1 MGCRGAPDRW
11 LLPGVCLMERFVMGF
26 LRAALVWLVAG
37 TSLGVAMAMMPAWLV
52 YRPVHLHLLLL
63 GFVVMFI
70 AGVAYHVVPRF
81 TAAPLHSA
89 RLAMAHLWVANGG
102 LILLACGFVARVQ
115 WPVIAPGLLAT
126 GGLMSAGGAYL
137 LAWNLWRTL
146 DRAVVPPSRLPAAR
160 PLPVAR
166 G

>member
-1 MGCRGAPDRW
+1 
-11 LLPGVCLMERFVMGF
+11 MGF
-26 LRAALVWLVAG
+26 LRAAIVWLVVG
-37 TSLGVAMAMMPAWLV
+37 TSLGAAMTMVPAWLV

-81 TAAPLHSA
+81 TAAPLHSN
-89 RLAMAHLWVANGG
+89 RLAMVHLWVANVG
-102 LILLACGFVARVQ
+102 LILLACGFIARVQ
-115 WPVIAPGLLAT
+115 HPALAPGLLAT
-126 GGLMSAGGAYL
+126 GGILSASGAYL

-146 DRAVVPPSRLPAAR
+146 DHAVVPPSRLPAVR

-166 G
+166 S

>member
-1 MGCRGAPDRW
+1 
-11 LLPGVCLMERFVMGF
+11 MERFVMGF
-26 LRAALVWLVAG
+26 LRAAIVWLVVG
-37 TSLGVAMAMMPAWLV
+37 TSLGAVIAMVPSWLV

-81 TAAPLHSA
+81 TAASLYSN
-89 RLAMAHLWVANGG
+89 RLAMAHLWVANVG
-102 LILLACGFVARVQ
+102 LVLLACGFIARVQ
-115 WPVIAPGLLAT
+115 HPALAPTLLAV
-126 GGLMSAGGAYL
+126 GGILSASGAYL

-146 DRAVVPPSRLPAAR
+146 DAAVVPPSRLPAAR

-166 G
+166 S

>member
-1 MGCRGAPDRW
+1 
-11 LLPGVCLMERFVMGF
+11 MERFVLGF
-26 LRAALVWLVAG
+26 LRAALMWLVAG
-37 TSLGVAMAMMPAWLV
+37 TSLGAAMAIVPGWLV
-52 YRPVHLHLLLL
+52 YRPVHLHMLLL

-102 LILLACGFVARVQ
+102 LLLLVCGFIARVQ
-115 WPVIAPGLLAT
+115 HPVIAPGLLAT
-126 GGLMSAGGAYL
+126 GGLLSMSGAYL

-146 DRAVVPPSRLPAAR
+146 DRAVMPPARLPAAR

>member
-1 MGCRGAPDRW
+1 
-11 LLPGVCLMERFVMGF
+11 MGF
-26 LRAALVWLVAG
+26 LRAAILWLVVG
-37 TSLGVAMAMMPAWLV
+37 TSLGAAIAMVPQWLV

-81 TAAPLHSA
+81 TAAPLYSN
-89 RLAMAHLWVANGG
+89 RLALAHLWVANVG
-102 LILLACGFVARVQ
+102 LILLACGFIARVQ
-115 WPVIAPGLLAT
+115 HPALAPGLLAA
-126 GGLMSAGGAYL
+126 GGVLSAGGAYL

-146 DRAVVPPSRLPAAR
+146 DRAVVPPSRLPVAR

>member
-1 MGCRGAPDRW
+1 
-11 LLPGVCLMERFVMGF
+11 MERFVMGF
-26 LRAALVWLVAG
+26 LRAAIVWLVVG
-37 TSLGVAMAMMPAWLV
+37 TSLGAAIAMMPAWLV

-81 TAAPLHSA
+81 TAAALYSN
-89 RLAMAHLWVANGG
+89 RLAMVHLWVANVG
-102 LILLACGFVARVQ
+102 LVLLACGFIARVQ
-115 WPVIAPGLLAT
+115 HPAIAPALLAMGGLL
-126 GGLMSAGGAYL
+126 SASGAYL

>member
-1 MGCRGAPDRW
+1 
-11 LLPGVCLMERFVMGF
+11 MERFVMGF
-26 LRAALVWLVAG
+26 LRAAIVWLVVG
-37 TSLGVAMAMMPAWLV
+37 TSLGAAIAMMPAWLV

-81 TAAPLHSA
+81 TAAPLHSN
-89 RLAMAHLWVANGG
+89 RLAMAHLWVANVG
-102 LILLACGFVARVQ
+102 LVLLACGFIARVQ
-115 WPVIAPGLLAT
+115 HPALAPALLAS
-126 GGLMSAGGAYL
+126 GGILSASGAYL

-146 DRAVVPPSRLPAAR
+146 DGAVVPPSRLPAAR

-166 G
+166 I